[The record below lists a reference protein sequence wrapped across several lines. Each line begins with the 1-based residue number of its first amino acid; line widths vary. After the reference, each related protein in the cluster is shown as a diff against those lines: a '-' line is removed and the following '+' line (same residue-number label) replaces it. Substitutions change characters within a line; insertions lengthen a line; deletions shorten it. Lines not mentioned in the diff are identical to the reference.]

1 MIRAKFFTRTA
12 LGLTLAL
19 GLAAGAASPV
29 LAKDKDKKPAEV
41 KISPTKP
48 FIPGYVA
55 AKNAI
60 EAASK
65 RADVLAARQKCTDAI
80 AAMNNAKGKKAQA
93 DAKVNY
99 DAASAALITIL
110 APERVVV
117 DKASV
122 AATSADDK
130 YLAGQL
136 QLNLGNLAFD
146 KQLQRSGIKL
156 QIESG
161 KISATDLPKYYGIL
175 GSLEMEQKD
184 YASARVS
191 LKTAIDGGYTEG
203 GMLVKLAD
211 SYIRDNQP
219 AAGLK
224 ILQDAV
230 VKAGPSAPED
240 WMRYGVATAYRAKLP
255 QDAATFASE
264 LVANYPT
271 TENWSLAIAVVRD
284 LFKFQ
289 GQDQIDLL
297 RLMQRTK
304 SFLEERDYV
313 EYIQSADPK
322 RLPGEAL
329 KIINEGLAAGKLRA
343 DDAFVIDSKSQA
355 MGRIAADKASLPALE
370 RDARAAGASAAT
382 ASSAGDAFLSYDMP
396 AKAEEMYRLALTKPG
411 VDTTRVLIR
420 LGIAQVDQAKYADA
434 QANFAKVTDARAPI
448 AQLWSTYAKNKIAGK

>member
-12 LGLTLAL
+12 LGLSLAL
-19 GLAAGAASPV
+19 GLAAGVATPV
-29 LAKDKDKKPAEV
+29 LAKDKAPKPAEA
-41 KISPTKP
+41 KIAPTKA
-48 FIPGYVA
+48 FIPGYAA
-55 AKNAI
+55 AKAAI
-60 EAASK
+60 ETASK
-65 RADVLAARQKCTDAI
+65 RADIVAARQKVTDAI
-80 AAMNNAKGKKAQA
+80 TATNSAQGKKAQA
-93 DAKVNY
+93 DAKANY
-99 DAASAALITIL
+99 DAASAALIAML
-110 APERVVV
+110 APERAIV
-117 DKASV
+117 DKASI

-136 QLNLGNLAFD
+136 QLSLGNLAFD
-146 KQLQRSGIKL
+146 KTLQRSGIKL
-156 QIESG
+156 QIDSG
-161 KISATDLPKYYGIL
+161 KIPAADLPKYYGIL

-191 LKTAIDGGYTEG
+191 LKIAIDGGYTEG

-211 SYIRDNQP
+211 SYIRDNQQ

-224 ILQDAV
+224 ILQEAV

-264 LVANYPT
+264 LVGAYPT

-297 RLMQRTK
+297 RLMERTK
-304 SFLEERDYV
+304 SFIEERDYV

-329 KIINEGLAAGKLRA
+329 KIINQGLAAGKLRA
-343 DDAFVIDSKSQA
+343 NDEFVIDSKAQA
-355 MGRIAADKASLPALE
+355 TGRIAADKASLPALE
-370 RDARAAGASAAT
+370 RDARAASATAAT
-382 ASSAGDAFLSYDMP
+382 ASAAGDAFLSYDMP
-396 AKAEEMYRLALTKPG
+396 VKAEEMYKIALTKPS

-420 LGIAQVDQAKYADA
+420 MGIAQVDQGRYADA

-448 AQLWSTYAKNKIAGK
+448 AQLWSAYATNKIAGK